1 VGATDPTSANAQSAS
16 GGAALMGLDSGF
28 SAMVASLGSSYGLGG
43 SVAVGGGG
51 GGGSSSATAS
61 TGTGAT
67 TPATP
72 GTAVTTPAPGGTGGY
87 VANPAIVAAVKS
99 VTSNKNV
106 QIAMLMGSALE
117 SSQRLN
123 AEGGGGY
130 GPWQIQLSAHPGIT
144 QAQAEN
150 AMTAARLMAG
160 GAITEG
166 YIQAT
171 AQQGSLWQTNPMLAA
186 VTAAYDA
193 ERPAAPYTQTQT
205 ANVAPAYN
213 LALSEVG
220 DPTGGAAPG
229 PISSMPSFGRSV
241 GGGGGIVLNMPI
253 QVVGVSQQDAQML
266 AQMVKTA
273 LQGQAELSAVSGS

>member
-1 VGATDPTSANAQSAS
+1 
-16 GGAALMGLDSGF
+16 
-28 SAMVASLGSSYGLGG
+28 
-43 SVAVGGGG
+43 
-51 GGGSSSATAS
+51 
-61 TGTGAT
+61 
-67 TPATP
+67 
-72 GTAVTTPAPGGTGGY
+72 
-87 VANPAIVAAVKS
+87 VAAVKS

-220 DPTGGAAPG
+220 DPTGGGGAAG
-229 PISSMPSFGRSV
+229 PVSSMPSFGRSIG

-266 AQMVKTA
+266 AQMVKSA
-273 LQGQAELSAVSGS
+273 LQSQADVAAVSRSWNGNEPSSHWRPSQSGG